1 MSSADKVFW
10 RILDANFNRA
20 KEALRVGEDFSRF
33 LLNDTKLTSEF
44 KKKRHDLTR
53 ILLKFPAGYAKLLM
67 SREALPDVGRHAIL
81 KDKSG
86 DLDWRDIFCA
96 NLKRG
101 QEAVRVL
108 EEVSKAVS
116 PKQSVNFQQLRF
128 ELYDLEKRVFKKF

>member
-1 MSSADKVFW
+1 MSSLKVFF

-33 LLNDTKLTSEF
+33 LLNDKGLTSEF
-44 KKKRHDLTR
+44 KKKRHDLTK
-53 ILLKFPAGYAKLLM
+53 ILLKFPAGYSKLLL
-67 SREALPDVGRHAIL
+67 SREALPDVGRHQIL
-81 KDKSG
+81 KDKTGNLS
-86 DLDWRDIFCA
+86 WQDIFCA

-108 EEVSKAVS
+108 EEISKAVS
-116 PKQSVNFQQLRF
+116 PKQSSNLQQIRF

>member
-1 MSSADKVFW
+1 MDSSKIFL

-33 LLNDTKLTSEF
+33 LLNDKALTSEF
-44 KKKRHDLTR
+44 KKKRHELTK

-81 KDKSG
+81 KDKPG
-86 DLDWRDIFCA
+86 KPGWKDIFCA

-101 QEAVRVL
+101 QEAARVL
-108 EEVSKAVS
+108 EEISKAVS
-116 PKQSVNFQQLRF
+116 PKQSAALQKLRF